1 MDTVATGRVS
11 LLGIDPGS
19 YRQHALHAS
28 ERTYVEANCYTDV
41 LIELLHAHGLEH
53 TWLAEDQEKIIL
65 NMHQELDRYL
75 RAD

>member
-1 MDTVATGRVS
+1 MQKGM
-11 LLGIDPGS
+11 
-19 YRQHALHAS
+19 
-28 ERTYVEANCYTDV
+28 
-41 LIELLHAHGLEH
+41 HAHGLEH